1 MRNEK
6 LILKIIEKCMRLNSL
21 GQDSFFRFSGHVKSI
36 DVEVCKKKWKDID
49 YSKYND
55 YEEAHL
61 IYYRIHANA
70 YTSDTKKLKEIL
82 EKLEEIEKEVRTR

>member
-6 LILKIIEKCMRLNSL
+6 LILKIIEKVMRLNAL
-21 GQDSFFRFSGHVKSI
+21 GQHSFFRFHGHVKII
-36 DVEVCKKKWKDID
+36 DVEVCKKKWKNID

-61 IYYRIHANA
+61 IYYRIHADA
-70 YTSDTKKLKEIL
+70 YTSDTKKLKEII
-82 EKLEEIEKEVRTR
+82 EKLEAIEEEVRAR

>member
-6 LILKIIEKCMRLNSL
+6 LILKIIEKCMRLNTL
-21 GQDSFFRFSGHVKSI
+21 GQDSFFRFHGHVKGI
-36 DVEVCKKKWKDID
+36 GVEVCKKKWKAID

-61 IYYRIHANA
+61 IYYRIHADA
-70 YTSDTKKLKEIL
+70 YTSDTKKLKEII
-82 EKLEEIEKEVRTR
+82 EKLEAIEEEVRTR

>member
-21 GQDSFFRFSGHVKSI
+21 GQDSFFRFSGHVKAI
-36 DVEVCKKKWKDID
+36 DVKVCKKKWKDID

-70 YTSDTKKLKEIL
+70 YTSDTKKLKEII
-82 EKLEEIEKEVRTR
+82 EKLEAIEEEVRTR